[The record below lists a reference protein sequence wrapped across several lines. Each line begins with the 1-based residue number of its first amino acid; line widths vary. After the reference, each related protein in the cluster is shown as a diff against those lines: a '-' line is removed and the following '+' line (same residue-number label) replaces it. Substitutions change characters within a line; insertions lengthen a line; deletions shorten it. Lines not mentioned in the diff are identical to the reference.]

1 MAPLAQ
7 RANTPFPKR
16 WVMLRETVSW
26 RRFSAALRVVIED
39 ERLERRVEVV
49 VVMVSRAESSS
60 ISFCLGWVVVGF
72 VLVRER
78 YEGRMVWR

>member
-26 RRFSAALRVVIED
+26 RRFSAALRVVID
-39 ERLERRVEVV
+39 VERLDNKDEVV

-60 ISFCLGWVVVGF
+60 ISFGLGWVVLVVLVVVGF
-72 VLVRER
+72 VFVRER
-78 YEGRMVWR
+78 